1 MHIELGPLKPDPSM
15 LVLGLAQLF
24 LLMFALGVVL
34 LPRIE
39 RMRARRWDATEGRT
53 ERAEAV
59 RTEAEALRDA
69 ALDEIA
75 GARHEAA
82 RIRQEYA
89 ERGAAAIAAARA
101 EGTRDRD
108 ELLTTGR
115 ARIAAGRAAASE
127 RLRQDVGDLAVALAG
142 RVVGEPV
149 HSVATE
155 RRTVER
161 FLTPPL
167 D

>member
-1 MHIELGPLKPDPSM
+1 MNIELGPLKPDPSM

-39 RMRARRWDATEGRT
+39 RVRAQRWDATEGRA

-59 RTEAEALRDA
+59 RAEAEAVRDA
-69 ALDEIA
+69 ALHEITE
-75 GARHEAA
+75 ARHEAA
-82 RIRQEYA
+82 RIRQEYT
-89 ERGAAAIAAARA
+89 ERGTAAIAAARA
-101 EGTRDRD
+101 EGVRDR
-108 ELLTTGR
+108 ELVLATGR
-115 ARIAAGRAAASE
+115 ARIAADRTQAAGV
-127 RLRQDVGDLAVALAG
+127 LRQDVGDLAVVLAG

-149 HSVATE
+149 HTVAAQ

-161 FLTPPL
+161 FFAQPI